1 MKTDKM
7 LMIVWG
13 YLGAVIGAGFA
24 SGQEIVQ
31 FFVKCGPLG
40 IWGVILA
47 GLLFALFGGGFLLWA
62 TKNRL
67 RNYQTVLKELF
78 GVNVSRVIDTALT
91 IFLFLG
97 ICTMFSASGA
107 VFYEHL
113 YLSKETGIIAAYAGV
128 LLLLIKGQKSLFSTY
143 NLLVPLKI
151 LLLLL
156 VAGYAAFSKD
166 TVLTGSIVSQDP
178 WPLDVSHW
186 VMASILYVAYNFT
199 LAIVVLAEYA
209 DVADGRQSLTGGIA
223 GGALLGFVALISYL
237 ALSRYLPDVLNYEV
251 PMLYIAGRIGV
262 FTKIIYLLVLWLG
275 ILTTAL
281 ANTFGFA
288 QRLADLTGLRF
299 SVSLFLTVTLALP
312 LAFQSFSFLVA
323 MVYPAFGILG
333 VIILG
338 ALLFRFVKEGFAR

>member
-1 MKTDKM
+1 MKKSRV
-7 LMIVWG
+7 LMIIWG

-31 FFVKCGPLG
+31 FFVKCGPGG

-47 GLLFALFGGGFLLWA
+47 GFLFALYGGTLLLWA
-62 TKNRL
+62 SKNGVK
-67 RNYQTVLKELF
+67 NYQSVLRELF
-78 GVNVSRVIDTALT
+78 GANVSRVIDTALT

-113 YLSKETGIIAAYAGV
+113 YLSKQLGIVAAYIGV
-128 LLLLIKGQKSLFSTY
+128 LLLLIKGQKSLFSSY
-143 NLLVPLKI
+143 NLLVPIKI

-166 TVLTGSIVSQDP
+166 TVSTGSLAAPDL
-178 WPLDVSHW
+178 WMTGNGHW
-186 VMASILYVAYNFT
+186 MVASVLYVAYNFT
-199 LAIVVLAEYA
+199 LALVVLAEYA
-209 DVADGRQSLTGGIA
+209 GTARSSEGLTGGFI
-223 GGALLGFVALISYL
+223 GGALLGLVALICYL

-251 PMLYIAGRIGV
+251 PMLFIAGRMGL
-262 FTKIIYLLVLWLG
+262 FTKVVYLLVLWLG

-281 ANTFGFA
+281 ANTYGFA
-288 QRLADLTGLRF
+288 QRLAELTGLRF
-299 SVSLFLTVTLALP
+299 SWSLFLTVTLALP

-323 MVYPAFGILG
+323 TVYPVFGILG
-333 VIILG
+333 VFILG
-338 ALLFRFVKEGFAR
+338 ALLYRFLKVGFNT